1 MLGRT
6 MTGGTAAGRPQRDAG
21 GTSEAVSRRRAVL
34 LMGPTGS
41 GKSELAMR
49 LAGALPL
56 DIVSVDSAL
65 VYRGMDIGTAK
76 PTAAMRAQVAHHLID
91 IRDPAESYS
100 AGEFTRDAWSAMQD
114 IWRRGR
120 QPLLVG
126 GTMLYFHALSHGIA
140 QLPEANLKMRADIE
154 REAASSGWAALH
166 RELARVD
173 PDAAARI
180 HVNDPQ
186 RIQRA
191 LEVHRL
197 TGETISD
204 LQQRR
209 MSVFA
214 DVDVTEFVV
223 APLER
228 SELHTRIKLRFG
240 AMLAAGLL
248 SEVRTL
254 YERSDLGAE
263 HPSMRAVG
271 YRQLWRHLAG
281 QCALDEAENQAIAAT
296 RQLAKRQL
304 TWLRKRARAQWFDS
318 MHPEIARMMIDAL
331 SKSGFAASS
340 GVTPQGALC

>member
-1 MLGRT
+1 
-6 MTGGTAAGRPQRDAG
+6 
-21 GTSEAVSRRRAVL
+21 
-34 LMGPTGS
+34 MGPTGS
-41 GKSELAMR
+41 GKSDLAMR
-49 LAGALPL
+49 IAESLPVE
-56 DIVSVDSAL
+56 IVSVDSAL

-76 PTAAMRAQVAHHLID
+76 PDAAARARVAHHLLD

-100 AGEFTRDAWSAMQD
+100 AGEFTRDAWRAMQD

-140 QLPEANLKMRADIE
+140 ELPEANPEVRADIE
-154 REAASSGWAALH
+154 RQATLLGWAALH
-166 RELARVD
+166 RELESVD
-173 PDAAARI
+173 PAAAARI

-197 TGETISD
+197 TGETITR
-204 LQQRR
+204 LQQKRV
-209 MSVFA
+209 SVFA
-214 DVDVTEFVV
+214 DAEVTEFAL

-228 SELHTRIKLRFG
+228 RDLHTRIEVRFG
-240 AMLAAGLL
+240 AMLEAGLL
-248 SEVRTL
+248 DEVRAL
-254 YERSDLGAE
+254 YQRGDLTAE
-263 HPSMRAVG
+263 HRAMRAVG

-281 QCALDEAENQAIAAT
+281 QCALDEAGKQAIAAT

-304 TWLRKRARAQWFDS
+304 TWLRRREHAQWFDS
-318 MHPEIARMMIDAL
+318 MHPEVAGMMIDAL
-331 SKSGFAASS
+331 LKSGFPASS

>member
-1 MLGRT
+1 MG
-6 MTGGTAAGRPQRDAG
+6 AG
-21 GTSEAVSRRRAVL
+21 GLSRRRAIL

-41 GKSELAMR
+41 GKSDLAMR
-49 LAGALPL
+49 LAETLPL
-56 DIVSVDSAL
+56 EIVSVDSAL

-76 PTAAMRAQVAHHLID
+76 PDLGSRARVAHHLLD

-100 AGEFTRDAWSAMQD
+100 AGEFTRDAWQAMQD

-140 QLPEANLKMRADIE
+140 ELPEANPAVRADIE
-154 REAASSGWAALH
+154 RQATLLGWAALH
-166 RELARVD
+166 RELESVD
-173 PDAAARI
+173 PAAAARI

-191 LEVHRL
+191 LEVYRL
-197 TGETISD
+197 TGRTITA
-204 LQQRR
+204 LRQKRV
-209 MSVFA
+209 SVFT
-214 DVDVTEFVV
+214 DVDVAEFAL

-228 SELHTRIKLRFG
+228 GDLHTRIELRFE
-240 AMLAAGLL
+240 AMLDAGLMA
-248 SEVRTL
+248 EVRSL
-254 YERSDLGAE
+254 FERVDLTAE

-281 QCALDEAENQAIAAT
+281 QCALDTAIEQAIAAT

-304 TWLRKRARAQWFDS
+304 TWLRRRERAQWFDS
-318 MHPEIARMMIDAL
+318 MHPDVARTMEDAL
-331 SKSGFAASS
+331 SRSGFSASFE
-340 GVTPQGALC
+340 VTPRDALC

>member
-1 MLGRT
+1 MQG
-6 MTGGTAAGRPQRDAG
+6 AAKG
-21 GTSEAVSRRRAVL
+21 RRAIL

-41 GKSELAMR
+41 GKSDVAMR
-49 LAGALPL
+49 LAEVLPVE
-56 DIVSVDSAL
+56 IVSVDSAL

-76 PTAAMRAQVAHHLID
+76 PSAAMRARVAHHLID

-100 AGEFTRDAWSAMQD
+100 AGDFTRDAWGAMQD

-140 QLPEANLKMRADIE
+140 ELPEADLDVRARIDAQ
-154 REAASSGWAALH
+154 AASSGWAALH
-166 RELARVD
+166 QELERVD
-173 PDAAARI
+173 PAAAARI

-197 TGETISD
+197 TGDTITK
-204 LQQRR
+204 LQQNRV
-209 MSVFA
+209 SVFA
-214 DVDVTEFVV
+214 DVSVTEFAL

-228 SELHTRIKLRFG
+228 RDLHTRIELRFA
-240 AMLAAGLL
+240 AMLDAGLL
-248 SEVRTL
+248 AEVRTL
-254 YERSDLGAE
+254 FERSDLSAE

-271 YRQLWRHLAG
+271 YRQLWRYIAG
-281 QCALDEAENQAIAAT
+281 QCALDEAKKQAIAAT

-304 TWLRKRARAQWFDS
+304 TWLRRRAHVQWFDS
-318 MHPEIARMMIDAL
+318 MHPDVAKMMIDAL
-331 SKSGFAASS
+331 SEGGFAASHE
-340 GVTPQGALC
+340 VTPQGVLC